1 MAYRVEGLTTFTIKT
16 IFPTQGILLL
26 ASLPDG
32 KHPDCPETEL
42 TCHGGTCWATAF
54 TSLWPVWHTGHRH
67 PAGVHGSGR
76 VHVCSAVEELK
87 FSSCPLDVTACL
99 IQSQNQNKSGV

>member
-16 IFPTQGILLL
+16 TFPTQGILLL

-42 TCHGGTCWATAF
+42 TCHRGDLLGDSLRLPLACVAHRSPPPSRRPWFWPCTRLLSRRGTQF
-54 TSLWPVWHTGHRH
+54 QQLPPGRH
-67 PAGVHGSGR
+67 CLSN
-76 VHVCSAVEELK
+76 S
-87 FSSCPLDVTACL
+87 VT
-99 IQSQNQNKSGV
+99 KPE